1 MAALTRLTRRSAP
14 ERAAPAYLGAPPSTA
29 ETTEGNR
36 VLDRSRLTTLAW
48 ALLCFALFAVI
59 ALLVTTGWGPMTSL
73 DDRGGP
79 AEGWAVHEHW
89 LRQPLTLIETAFATI
104 GMTILTA
111 LLAGAML
118 ARKHHRAALF
128 AIGVMVTTSLLTTF
142 LKIQIGRGRPP
153 WQNKSGLLTT
163 HSFPSGHAS
172 SAAAFAGVVMVL
184 VVMLVRRSGTRRAA
198 YALSLVFVVVV
209 CADRVLLGRH
219 YISDVTAGAL
229 LGAGMVLLGLTFYSP
244 LPRSHAESAEPLP
257 EVLPSGRKLAVIL
270 NPIKVE
276 DVGQFRSIV
285 ASMAGEAGWSA
296 PTWHYTT
303 VEDPGTG
310 MAEAASVEGAD
321 LVLVCGGDG
330 TVREVCA
337 ELAGTGIPI
346 GIVPAGT
353 GNLLARN
360 LGIPLYIRAAIDVAL
375 NGQDRAIDLVAVGG
389 DNIEDTHF
397 MVMAGMGFDAAI
409 MEGVNEDLKKR
420 VGWFA
425 YVVSGLKSLMFPA
438 VRVDI
443 SVDGGEFT
451 RHRART
457 VVVGNV
463 GFLQAGLPLLP
474 DAAIDDGLLDVVIL
488 HPRNF
493 FSWIPLAWRVL
504 LKLKH
509 TDELVNRMTGA
520 SVVVR
525 STTDTPRQL
534 DGDSIGPGRE
544 LRMECI
550 HGRLL
555 VRVPR

>member
-1 MAALTRLTRRSAP
+1 M
-14 ERAAPAYLGAPPSTA
+14 
-29 ETTEGNR
+29 
-36 VLDRSRLTTLAW
+36 LDRSRLTTLSW
-48 ALLCFALFAVI
+48 ALVCFALFTVI
-59 ALLVTTGWGPMTSL
+59 GVLVTHDWGPLTTI
-73 DDRGGP
+73 DARGGS
-79 AEGWAVHEHW
+79 AEGWAVDERW
-89 LRQPLTLIETAFATI
+89 LREPLKVIETMFATL
-104 GMTILTA
+104 GMTILTV

-118 ARKHHRAALF
+118 VKKHRRAAIF
-128 AIGVMVTTSLLTTF
+128 AIVVMVTTSLLTTL
-142 LKIQIGRGRPP
+142 LKTQIGRGRPP
-153 WQNKSGLLTT
+153 WQNENGLLSTQ
-163 HSFPSGHAS
+163 SFPSGHAS
-172 SAAAFAGVVMVL
+172 SSAAFAGIVMVL
-184 VVMLVRRSGTRRAA
+184 VVMLVRRSSTRRTA
-198 YALSLVFVVVV
+198 YILSVVFVVVV

-219 YISDVTAGAL
+219 YVSDVTAGAL
-229 LGAGMVLLGLTFYSP
+229 LGAGMVLLGLTLYSP
-244 LPRSHAESAEPLP
+244 LPRSTAERAAPLP
-257 EVLPSGRKLAVIL
+257 AVGPSGRRLSVVL

-276 DVGQFRSIV
+276 DIGQFKSIV
-285 ASMAGEAGWSA
+285 STMAAEAGWSE
-296 PTWHYTT
+296 PTWHQTT
-303 VEDPGTG
+303 IEDPGTG

-346 GIVPAGT
+346 GIIPAGT

-375 NGQDRAIDLVAVGG
+375 SGQDRAIDLVSVGG
-389 DNIEDTHF
+389 DGIEDTHF

-420 VGWFA
+420 VGWIA
-425 YVVSGLKSLMFPA
+425 YVLSGLKSLMFPA
-438 VRVDI
+438 VRVEV

-493 FSWIPLAWRVL
+493 FAWIPLAWRVL
-504 LKLKH
+504 LKRKH

-520 SVVVR
+520 TVVVR
-525 STTDTPRQL
+525 SATDTPRQL

-544 LRMECI
+544 LHMECI

>member
-1 MAALTRLTRRSAP
+1 M
-14 ERAAPAYLGAPPSTA
+14 
-29 ETTEGNR
+29 
-36 VLDRSRLTTLAW
+36 LDRPRLTTLSW
-48 ALLCFALFAVI
+48 ALLCFALFGVVAV
-59 ALLVTTGWGPMTSL
+59 LVTHDWGPLTSI
-73 DDRGGP
+73 DNRGDP
-79 AEGWAVHEHW
+79 AERWAVGAGW
-89 LRQPLTLIETAFATI
+89 LRWPLKGIEVAFATI
-104 GMTILTA
+104 GMSILTA
-111 LLAGAML
+111 IVAGGLLL
-118 ARKHHRAALF
+118 KKHRRAAIF
-128 AIGVMVTTSLLTTF
+128 AVVVMVATSLLTTF
-142 LKIQIGRGRPP
+142 IKLEIGRGRPP
-153 WQNKSGLLTT
+153 WQNKTGFLTT
-163 HSFPSGHAS
+163 NSFPSGHAS
-172 SAAAFAGVVMVL
+172 SIAAFCGILVVL
-184 VVMLVRRSGTRRAA
+184 AVMLVRRSSTRRVIYVLCAV
-198 YALSLVFVVVV
+198 LVLIV

-229 LGAGMVLLGLTFYSP
+229 LGAGMVLLGLTIYNP
-244 LPRSHAESAEPLP
+244 LPRSTAETTEPLP
-257 EVLPSGRKLAVIL
+257 EVLPSGRRLAVVL

-276 DVGQFRSIV
+276 DPGQFRAIV
-285 ASMAGEAGWSA
+285 STMAAEAGWSE

-310 MAEAASVEGAD
+310 MAEAAAVAGAD
-321 LVLVCGGDG
+321 LVIVCGGDG

-337 ELAGTGIPI
+337 ELAGTGIPV

-375 NGQDRAIDLVAVGG
+375 NGQDRAIDMVEVAG
-389 DNIEDTHF
+389 DGIEDTNF

-420 VGWFA
+420 VGWVA
-425 YVVSGLKSLMFPA
+425 YVLSGLKSLMFPA
-438 VRVDI
+438 VRVEI

-525 STTDTPRQL
+525 AGTDTPRQL

-544 LRMECI
+544 LRMQCV

>member
-1 MAALTRLTRRSAP
+1 VSDPCILVRP
-14 ERAAPAYLGAPPSTA
+14 QPS
-29 ETTEGNR
+29 EGSR
-36 VLDRSRLTTLAW
+36 VLDRSRLTTLSW

-59 ALLVTTGWGPMTSL
+59 AVLVTHDWGPLTSL
-73 DDRGGP
+73 DNRGDPAEHWGA
-79 AEGWAVHEHW
+79 AEGW
-89 LRQPLTLIETAFATI
+89 LRLPLKGVEIAFATW

-118 ARKHHRAALF
+118 FKGHRRAAIF
-128 AIGVMVTTSLLTTF
+128 AVVIMISTSLLTT
-142 LKIQIGRGRPP
+142 LIKVQIGRGRPP
-153 WQNKSGLLTT
+153 WQNRTGLLTT
-163 HSFPSGHAS
+163 NSFPSGHAS
-172 SAAAFAGVVMVL
+172 SITAFCGIL
-184 VVMLVRRSGTRRAA
+184 VVLAIMLVRRSSTRRLI
-198 YALSLVFVVVV
+198 YGLCVVLVVVV

-229 LGAGMVLLGLTFYSP
+229 LGAGMVLLGLTLYSP

-257 EVLPSGRKLAVIL
+257 EVLPSGRRLAVVV

-276 DVGQFRSIV
+276 DVGQFRAIV
-285 ASMAGEAGWSA
+285 SSMAAEAGWSE

-310 MAEAASVEGAD
+310 MAEAAAVAGAD

-337 ELAGTGIPI
+337 ELAGTGIPV

-375 NGQDRAIDLVAVGG
+375 TGQDRAIDLVEVGG
-389 DNIEDTHF
+389 DGIEDTHF
-397 MVMAGMGFDAAI
+397 LVMAGMGFDAAI

-420 VGWFA
+420 VGWVA
-425 YVVSGLKSLMFPA
+425 YVFSALKSLMFPA
-438 VRVDI
+438 VRVEV

-525 STTDTPRQL
+525 SSTDTPRQL

-544 LRMECI
+544 LRMQCV